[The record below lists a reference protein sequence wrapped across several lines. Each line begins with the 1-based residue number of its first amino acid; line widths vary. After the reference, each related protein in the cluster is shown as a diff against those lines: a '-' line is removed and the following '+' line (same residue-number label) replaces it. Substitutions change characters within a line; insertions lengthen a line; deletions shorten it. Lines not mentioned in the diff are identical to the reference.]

1 MCSVEHTQAS
11 LTGSGVLIVSS
22 VCRPACMQ
30 KLHGQHANENEI
42 ASIFISS
49 CKTTWCAPV
58 LCAECTIQPGGAE
71 VRLCDLSIQ
80 VAQCQ
85 QVPLSIE

>member
-1 MCSVEHTQAS
+1 MCSVEHTQES

-30 KLHGQHANENEI
+30 KSGNMHSANEI

-49 CKTTWCAPV
+49 CKTTQ
-58 LCAECTIQPGGAE
+58 CAECAIQPGGAG

-85 QVPLSIE
+85 QVPQSIG